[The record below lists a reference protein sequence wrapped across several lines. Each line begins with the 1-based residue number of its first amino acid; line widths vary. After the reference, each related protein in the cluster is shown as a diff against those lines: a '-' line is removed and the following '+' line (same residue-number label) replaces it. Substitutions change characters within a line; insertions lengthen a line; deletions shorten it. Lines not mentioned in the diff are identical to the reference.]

1 MKDDARRR
9 LEDLL
14 DHEIEVART
23 LATTL
28 DAERTALTG
37 ASPQA
42 VEQQAAEKMR
52 LLAAIEKLE
61 DERRAVSVAAEQG
74 LPGARVAR
82 GTGIASTVAERW
94 RTLMELMAGCRTAN
108 EINGY
113 IINLRQGQVSQL
125 LGILRGATPLTYTPQ
140 GKTFAKALRAL
151 AKA

>member
-28 DAERTALTG
+28 DAERAALTG

-42 VEQQAAEKMR
+42 VEQQAGEKMR

-82 GTGIASTVAERW
+82 GTDIASTVAERW

>member
-28 DAERTALTG
+28 DAERAALTG

-82 GTGIASTVAERW
+82 GTDIAGTVAERW

-113 IINLRQGQVSQL
+113 IINLRQGQVAQL